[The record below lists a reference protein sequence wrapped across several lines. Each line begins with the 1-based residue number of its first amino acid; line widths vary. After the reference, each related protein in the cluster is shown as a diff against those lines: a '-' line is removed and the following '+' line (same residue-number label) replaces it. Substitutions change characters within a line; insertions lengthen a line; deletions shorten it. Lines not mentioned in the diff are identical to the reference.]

1 MILLFF
7 LKSRQIFCHYSLRL
21 KKIIIILV
29 CIILYTHKVIS
40 TILNLNTFRRKPFK
54 FNSIDILKCN
64 FSLAILFYLGH
75 LHYIWT
81 PQVVNNAEL
90 LPGGETIRLLETKS
104 LSAYILIH
112 NTNNNSNN
120 MDTGVR
126 QVGASAYQGKMNAP
140 TYQSLGWCFWQAS
153 VTPMPPA
160 SGLQQKGSWD
170 SIDHQPN

>member
-1 MILLFF
+1 LHNFIYSQSDFNNTQSQHFQKKTIQIQFNWHLEMQFFSSHFVLLGSPT
-7 LKSRQIFCHYSLRL
+7 L
-21 KKIIIILV
+21 
-29 CIILYTHKVIS
+29 
-40 TILNLNTFRRKPFK
+40 
-54 FNSIDILKCN
+54 
-64 FSLAILFYLGH
+64 
-75 LHYIWT
+75 WT

-170 SIDHQPN
+170 SIGHQPN